1 MSKESGSSGKR
12 GLLSKVVK
20 FVSSPTTHWSDL
32 DRPENH
38 QEASDSRLALKEMIE
53 RKRRN
58 DFVRNREFDLLRKA
72 RRREVSGIPGPGN
85 LSSFPSSSQ
94 FSDAGERART
104 LEKIDEIEKQMS
116 SVWLRRKGESNR
128 VPLSPAA
135 GSPTGP
141 ASLPSAGVHSTSAG
155 QDFLPTVHVDDLPL
169 PEQQPSDAEPEPTAE
184 EAAAPSVLPSA
195 IPLAP
200 PALNGGVAGM
210 ESFAEARQEP
220 EIEEAAIRFANGDVA
235 GAETGLLEVLRETD
249 PRSQQQDIWLTLF
262 DFYRAAGDQQKF
274 DDAAIEFAGRFGRSA
289 PQWALGP
296 VLNSQTAAL
305 VTEPAPL
312 SSNAQVQWVAPSSM
326 GVQSVA
332 ALNATLARNAPP
344 WRIDWRYLKT
354 IEPAALPVFAQA
366 LQQWADTPVHIHFL
380 GGERLMQLL
389 VDGSPTDDRSVDPMW
404 WTARLGLL
412 RVQGEMDEFELVALK
427 YCVTYEVSPPA
438 WQEPGNSFSVMTSDG
453 ASSTVSQ
460 SLNGGLA
467 RNSSAIGLTP
477 LGDGSVGSH
486 GVFKVDLQGELLGD
500 AEAALNSL
508 SLASDTAS
516 IEFHCN
522 QLTRVDFGAAGTLL
536 NWAAAQQGAG
546 RQIVFKHVNRLVAA
560 FFGVVG
566 ITEIAHVRLRKD

>member
-1 MSKESGSSGKR
+1 MSKESGSPGKR

-38 QEASDSRLALKEMIE
+38 GEASDSRLALKEMIE

-72 RRREVSGIPGPGN
+72 RRREVSGIPNPGN
-85 LSSFPSSSQ
+85 PSSFPPSSQ
-94 FSDAGERART
+94 FAGTGERART

-116 SVWLRRKGESNR
+116 SVWLRRKGEPSHT
-128 VPLSPAA
+128 PLSESPAP
-135 GSPTGP
+135 STGP
-141 ASLPSAGVHSTSAG
+141 ASSALPGPAHAPVAS
-155 QDFLPTVHVDDLPL
+155 DFLAALNLETSPL
-169 PEQQPSDAEPEPTAE
+169 PETKLAEALPEPVAE
-184 EAAAPSVLPSA
+184 DMAVPTTLPPMASPGSGLAAIEGFSD
-195 IPLAP
+195 
-200 PALNGGVAGM
+200 
-210 ESFAEARQEP
+210 ARQEP
-220 EIEEAAIRFANGDVA
+220 EIEEAAIRFANGDIA
-235 GAETGLLEVLRETD
+235 GAEAGLLEVLRETD
-249 PRSQQQDIWLTLF
+249 PRSEHQDIWLTLF
-262 DFYRAAGDQQKF
+262 DFYRAAGEQRKF

-296 VLNSQTAAL
+296 VLPSQNAAL
-305 VTEPAPL
+305 PVTEPAPL
-312 SSNAQVQWVAPSSM
+312 SGNTLAQWVAPSSM

-332 ALNATLARNAPP
+332 ALNATLARQAPP
-344 WRIDWRYLKT
+344 WRIDWRYLKS

-366 LQQWADTPVHIHFL
+366 MQHWADTPVRISFL

-389 VDGSPTDDRSVDPMW
+389 VDHSPTDDRSVDPMW
-404 WTARLGLL
+404 WTARLALL

-438 WQEPGNSFSVMTSDG
+438 WQEPSNGFSVMAADG
-453 ASSTVSQ
+453 SSTM
-460 SLNGGLA
+460 GD
-467 RNSSAIGLTP
+467 
-477 LGDGSVGSH
+477 LGDSRSSSLPSAFPAAGLSSLGESAAGSQ

-508 SLASDTAS
+508 GMASDTAS
-516 IEFHCN
+516 IEFHCS
-522 QLTRVDFGAAGTLL
+522 QLKRVDFGAAGTLL
-536 NWAAAQQGAG
+536 NWATAQQGAG

-566 ITEIAHVRLRKD
+566 INEVARVRLRKD

>member
-1 MSKESGSSGKR
+1 MSKESGSPGKR

-32 DRPENH
+32 DRPDNH
-38 QEASDSRLALKEMIE
+38 SEASDSRLALKEMIE

-85 LSSFPSSSQ
+85 PSSFPPSSQ
-94 FSDAGERART
+94 FADTGERART

-116 SVWLRRKGESNR
+116 SVWLRRKDESSSA
-128 VPLSPAA
+128 PFSESPA
-135 GSPTGP
+135 PKTGP
-141 ASLPSAGVHSTSAG
+141 ASLPPASPPHAQAVS
-155 QDFLPTVHVDDLPL
+155 DFLPTINLETSPL
-169 PEQQPSDAEPEPTAE
+169 PETALAEVPPGPAAE
-184 EAAAPSVLPSA
+184 DMAALSTLP
-195 IPLAP
+195 P
-200 PALNGGVAGM
+200 PAMPPVASSGS
-210 ESFAEARQEP
+210 EGFPDVRQEP
-220 EIEEAAIRFANGDVA
+220 EIEEAAIRFANGDIA

-249 PRSQQQDIWLTLF
+249 PRSQHQDIWLTLF
-262 DFYRAAGDQQKF
+262 DFYRAAGEQEKF

-296 VLNSQTAAL
+296 VLPSQNAAL
-305 VTEPAPL
+305 PVTEPAPL
-312 SSNAQVQWVAPSSM
+312 STSTLAQWAAPSSM

-332 ALNATLARNAPP
+332 ALNATLARQAPP
-344 WRIDWRYLKT
+344 WRIDWRYLKS
-354 IEPAALPVFAQA
+354 IEPAALPVLAQA
-366 LQQWADTPVHIHFL
+366 MQHWADTPVRINFL

-389 VDGSPTDDRSVDPMW
+389 VDHSPTDDRSVDPMW
-404 WTARLGLL
+404 WTARLALL

-438 WQEPGNSFSVMTSDG
+438 WQEPCNGFSVMAADG
-453 ASSTVSQ
+453 SSTMADLDD
-460 SLNGGLA
+460 SLHGGLA
-467 RNSSAIGLTP
+467 SGALPAAGLSS
-477 LGDGSVGSH
+477 LGDGAAGSQ

-508 SLASDTAS
+508 GMASDTAS
-516 IEFHCN
+516 IEFHCS
-522 QLTRVDFGAAGTLL
+522 QLKRVDFGAAGTLL
-536 NWAAAQQGAG
+536 NWATAQQGAG

-566 ITEIAHVRLRKD
+566 INEVARVRLRKD